1 MTSDTINRK
10 KPSGRII
17 GLDSIRFI
25 AAAWV
30 MFYHIGYP
38 PLLHGLD
45 RSHGL
50 GKVIGA
56 AYDCL
61 FCGPASV
68 IVFFV
73 ISGFCIHYPYRQGRK
88 EVKLLN
94 FLSRRYVRIL
104 LPWFVWLG
112 FVKWV
117 GMTYDTVGAMVGW
130 SIECELIYY
139 TFYPLLHLLARWCGW
154 RTLLVITFPLSFA
167 VVYFINPSQMMYPSF
182 GLHGNALLGLP
193 CWLLGCLLA
202 EEFAGTRPIS
212 KRTIWLWRGLIVFAN
227 AACFSCMLHLKIG
240 FPWTLNLFAI
250 PVYFWLKLEVAMLR
264 EVGSFSE
271 NRGFSILEWG
281 GKWSYSLYLMH
292 GPLYR
297 VYNSISVDFGGNWLG
312 TFTTWS
318 LRISFILLCSYV
330 FYLVIE
336 KPSHWLARRISA
348 RNHGA
353 AS

>member
-1 MTSDTINRK
+1 MTVDEIDAK
-10 KPSGRII
+10 KASGRII

-25 AAAWV
+25 AAVWV
-30 MFYHIGYP
+30 MFYHVGCP
-38 PLLHGLD
+38 PLLPCLD

-88 EVKLLN
+88 KVKFLN
-94 FLSRRYVRIL
+94 FLSRRYVRIM
-104 LPWFVWLG
+104 LPWFAWLG

-139 TFYPLLHLLARWCGW
+139 SCYPLLHLLARWSSW
-154 RTLLVITFPLSFA
+154 RILIAISFPISLYFVFFA
-167 VVYFINPSQMMYPSF
+167 NPNMMMYPSF

-193 CWLLGCLLA
+193 CWLLGCLSA

-227 AACFSCMLHLKIG
+227 AACYSFMLHLKIG
-240 FPWTLNLFAI
+240 FPYTLNLFGI
-250 PVYFWLKLEVAMLR
+250 LVYFWLKLEVAMLR
-264 EVGSFSE
+264 EVGSLHKYSA
-271 NRGFSILEWG
+271 FSILEWG

-292 GPLYR
+292 GPLSR
-297 VYNSISVDFGGNWLG
+297 VYISFGLENLG
-312 TFTTWS
+312 VTTKWC
-318 LRISFILLCSYV
+318 LKISFILICGYL
-330 FYLVIE
+330 FYLLVE

-348 RNHGA
+348 KSRGT
-353 AS
+353 SI

>member
-1 MTSDTINRK
+1 MSDPLKPSDMIQPK
-10 KPSGRII
+10 KFSGRII

-25 AAAWV
+25 AAVWV
-30 MFYHIGYP
+30 MFYHVGYP
-38 PLLHGLD
+38 PLLEGLD

-73 ISGFCIHYPYRQGRK
+73 ISGFCIHYPYRQNRK
-88 EVKLLN
+88 EVKFLN

-104 LPWFVWLG
+104 LPWFAWLG
-112 FVKWV
+112 FVHWV

-139 TFYPLLHLLARWCGW
+139 TCYPLLHLLARWCGW
-154 RTLLVITFPLSFA
+154 RKLIAITLPLSFA
-167 VVYFINPSQMMYPSF
+167 VVYFINPSEMMYPSF
-182 GLHGNALLGLP
+182 GLWGNALLGLP

-202 EEFAGTRPIS
+202 EEFVGQRSIS
-212 KRTIWLWRGLIVFAN
+212 KGTIWLWRGFIVFAN
-227 AACFSCMLHLKIG
+227 AACFSCMLHFKIG

-250 PVYFWLKLEVAMLR
+250 PVYFWLKLEVEMLR
-264 EVGSFSE
+264 KGDGVKF
-271 NRGFSILEWG
+271 LEWG

-292 GPLYR
+292 GPLSR
-297 VYNSISVDFGGNWLG
+297 VYNSFELDNLAVSIAWC
-312 TFTTWS
+312 
-318 LRISFILLCSYV
+318 LRISLILSCTYL
-330 FYLVIE
+330 FYLIVE
-336 KPSHWLARRISA
+336 KPSHWLARWIST
-348 RNHGA
+348 RSRKSSN
-353 AS
+353 